1 MSRDLTDE
9 EFVQRL
15 VDNGWSREDAEA
27 ELSQLDDDCAEAGYD
42 GP

>member
-1 MSRDLTDE
+1 MRELTDE

-15 VDNGWSREDAEA
+15 IAAGWTKEAAEA
-27 ELSQLDDDCAEAGYD
+27 ELKLLDEEVDEAGYD

>member
-1 MSRDLTDE
+1 MTDE

-15 VDNGWSREDAEA
+15 IAAGWTEEEARQELINCDNDAE
-27 ELSQLDDDCAEAGYD
+27 EAGYD